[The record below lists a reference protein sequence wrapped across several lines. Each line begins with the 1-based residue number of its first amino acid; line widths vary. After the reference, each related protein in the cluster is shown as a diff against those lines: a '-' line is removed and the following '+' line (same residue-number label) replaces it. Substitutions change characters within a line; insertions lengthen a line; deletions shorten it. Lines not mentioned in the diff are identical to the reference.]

1 MIEKCYF
8 LCNLLQSGVYSLLV
22 LTKVIPFMKKKSG
35 IFGIVVK
42 VSALIAGALLLF
54 KNKNKLSE
62 IFKNRNFIVA
72 MLYGLVLSG
81 IAVVYRLIMALN
93 WIIQQAAK

>member
-1 MIEKCYF
+1 M
-8 LCNLLQSGVYSLLV
+8 LV

-42 VSALIAGALLLF
+42 VSALAAGALLLF

-62 IFKNRNFIVA
+62 VFKNRNVVVA
-72 MLYGLVLSG
+72 MLYGIVLSG